1 MTVRRPGETGAG
13 FFVKNFQDRPKKTGR
28 PSVKHSERGEQ
39 QMQRIKAPD
48 PATEQTFTE
57 LVSEYQT
64 SLLRMCYLN
73 LHDKGLAEDAVQE
86 TFVKAFRGWYQF
98 RGQSS
103 EKTWLTKI
111 AVNTCTDLQRGAWFR
126 HTDRRVT
133 PEMLPEAIIQ
143 PTETNLDLTLA
154 VMNLPKKY
162 REAIMLY
169 YYQDMDVREI
179 GTVLGIAQ
187 SSVSNRLKKGREMLR
202 KALEGRI

>member
-1 MTVRRPGETGAG
+1 MEAVKDPGSGRNEAIERM
-13 FFVKNFQDRPKKTGR
+13 VKEWQLP
-28 PSVKHSERGEQ
+28 
-39 QMQRIKAPD
+39 
-48 PATEQTFTE
+48 
-57 LVSEYQT
+57 
-64 SLLRMCYLN
+64 LLRLCYIQ
-73 LHDKGLAEDAVQE
+73 LHDQTLAEDAVQE
-86 TFVKAFRGWYQF
+86 TFVKAFRGWALF

-103 EKTWLTKI
+103 EKTWLTRI
-111 AVNTCTDLQRGAWFR
+111 AVNTCKDIRRGAWFR
-126 HTDRRVT
+126 HIDRRVT

>member
-1 MTVRRPGETGAG
+1 MEA
-13 FFVKNFQDRPKKTGR
+13 VKDPDSGR
-28 PSVKHSERGEQ
+28 NEAIERMVEEWQ
-39 QMQRIKAPD
+39 LP
-48 PATEQTFTE
+48 
-57 LVSEYQT
+57 
-64 SLLRMCYLN
+64 LLRLCYIQ
-73 LHDKGLAEDAVQE
+73 LHDQTLAEDAVQE
-86 TFVKAFRGWYQF
+86 TFVKAFRGWAQF
-98 RGQSS
+98 RGQSG
-103 EKTWLTKI
+103 EKTWLTRI
-111 AVNTCTDLQRGAWFR
+111 AVNTCKDMQRGAWFR

-133 PEMLPEAIIQ
+133 PEMLPEAIAQ
-143 PTETNLDLTLA
+143 PKETNLDLTLA